1 MRAVGRWESEVNMRS
16 RTIMSAC
23 ALALGSAAVLA
34 TAAAQGKPPFVIEDN
49 ALKMPGPV
57 VFETGSEVL
66 KPESDEVLIHAKDY
80 LDDKSY
86 VSLMRIEGHIDSTGA
101 DSTGA
106 SEEGQALSERRAL
119 AVARWLVKK
128 GVDCKRL
135 IPIGFG
141 DTKPIAPNDTTENRA
156 LNRRMVFANAALRGR
171 AIGGMPADGGGR
183 VAGDPC
189 K

>member
-1 MRAVGRWESEVNMRS
+1 MTNWTSKSMVALLLSGAVM
-16 RTIMSAC
+16 
-23 ALALGSAAVLA
+23 LA
-34 TAAAQGKPPFVIEDN
+34 TGEARGKPPFVIEEG

-57 VFETGSEVL
+57 VFETGSDVL
-66 KPESDEVLIHAKDY
+66 KPESDEVLMHAKDY
-80 LDDKSY
+80 LGDKTY
-86 VSLMRIEGHIDSTGA
+86 ISLMRIEGHT

-106 SEEGQALSERRAL
+106 SEVGQALSERRAL

-135 IPIGFG
+135 LPVGFG
-141 DTKPIAPNDTTENRA
+141 ETKPIAPNDTAENRA
-156 LNRRMVFANAALRGR
+156 LNRRMVFANAALRGK
-171 AIGGMPADGGGR
+171 AIGGMPVDGGGR